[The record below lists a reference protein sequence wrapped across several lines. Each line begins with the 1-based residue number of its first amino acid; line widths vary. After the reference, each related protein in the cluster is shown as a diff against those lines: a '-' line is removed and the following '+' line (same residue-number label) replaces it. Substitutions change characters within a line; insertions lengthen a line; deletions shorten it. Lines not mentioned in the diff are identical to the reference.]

1 MANTLKQIAEK
12 CGVSSMT
19 VSRALRNQGPVKEAT
34 REKIL
39 AVAKLFGYL
48 QGGRPGRPATTPDAR
63 PVVEVVLGSVGR
75 RVPAFY
81 LELLTA
87 IEQCLAASGHDCVIR
102 TCNGEYTQVLALRDA
117 LRRSSAIGVMI
128 IGDFQPEPLA
138 ALLGVSPPALL
149 VDHPGD
155 AAAGADCES
164 INFDNVAAATLA
176 VQHLLSI
183 GRQRIVLIRGPATHY
198 FSREIERGYRAAH
211 AAAGV
216 SCRPSLI
223 VEADFTVDGAD
234 TALSA
239 LIGRGIAFDAV
250 FTNDEMAVGVYRTL
264 GQHRLGIP
272 GDVAVC
278 GCDGLPIGQQLSP
291 ALTTVFLDYR
301 EMGRLA
307 VEHLLKIAKTPPRVP
322 CRIRLM
328 PRFEKHDSA

>member
-19 VSRALRNQGPVKEAT
+19 VSRALRHQGPVKEAT

-48 QGGRPGRPATTPDAR
+48 HGGRPGRPPAAPDVR

-87 IEQCLAASGHDCVIR
+87 IEQCLAVDGHDCVIR

-117 LRRSSAIGVMI
+117 LRRCAAIGVII

-149 VDHPGD
+149 LDHPGD
-155 AAAGADCES
+155 TTAGADCES
-164 INFDNVAAATLA
+164 LNFDNVAAAQLA

-216 SCRPSLI
+216 ACRPSLI
-223 VEADFTVDGAD
+223 VETDFTVNGAA

-239 LIGRGIAFDAV
+239 LIGRGVAFDAV
-250 FTNDEMAVGVYRTL
+250 FTNDEMAVGVYRT
-264 GQHRLGIP
+264 
-272 GDVAVC
+272 
-278 GCDGLPIGQQLSP
+278 
-291 ALTTVFLDYR
+291 
-301 EMGRLA
+301 
-307 VEHLLKIAKTPPRVP
+307 
-322 CRIRLM
+322 
-328 PRFEKHDSA
+328 